1 MFNGEMLLLL
11 QKVLIL
17 TAPASLAT
25 GDMGGDFETLA
36 RCHKIAVSAG
46 TTSAPAGMAATGVSP
61 TVGRSVEEF
70 VDLGCSIELRLS
82 SSVAA
87 GLAGIGLRVPALLR
101 EGDGRIL
108 DVYLDVVALA
118 AVLRPRQ
125 TGVRLK

>member
-87 GLAGIGLRVPALLR
+87 GLAGIGLR
-101 EGDGRIL
+101 EGDGRI
-108 DVYLDVVALA
+108 LDVVALA